1 MLGRGNGNTSKG
13 GPREH
18 VSEASPD
25 CKKDTRKLKFIKNRE
40 LQLRKAADGHYF
52 LRGIVSDDKID
63 FDGDRM
69 SLDLL
74 HKWADTINTGN
85 INVFTDHSHQLWD
98 TVGVWQNAVVK
109 DGQLWAEARLE
120 DPTVNPKV
128 AALIAKFEAGERIG
142 ISIGGD
148 MIKTQD
154 EFDPRTSQHVRK
166 ITDAS
171 LFEASLVGI
180 PSNQRAY
187 VADLTF
193 KSWEPLFDKRR
204 SQGHAWSDQLI
215 QNQAARNQVAEMR
228 QYQQIHEGLHGVNAE
243 HDTSVCR
250 LCPEEQKPPQPVV
263 VQQVVPP
270 QKQEDAQTFA
280 GRNRTLPSEFSAP
293 AANPRDWV
301 QQAKP
306 EERFLTVG
314 QPNRD
319 KLHNTRSPMQPEA
332 KIAAEPGKSGS
343 SEVFRTGLG
352 QKIDVNIGKDVVDF
366 LIEKVNA
373 ENP

>member
-1 MLGRGNGNTSKG
+1 MQ
-13 GPREH
+13 
-18 VSEASPD
+18 
-25 CKKDTRKLKFIKNRE
+25 FIKNRE
-40 LQLRKAADGHYF
+40 LQLRKSADGHYF

-98 TVGVWQNAVVK
+98 TVGVWKNAVVK

-128 AALIAKFEAGERIG
+128 AALIAKFETGERIG

-148 MIKTQD
+148 MSKSED
-154 EFDPRTSQHVRK
+154 EFDGRTGKHVRK
-166 ITDAS
+166 ITEAS

-193 KSWEPLFDKRR
+193 KSWQPLFDKRR
-204 SQGHAWSDQLI
+204 SRGHAWSDQLI
-215 QNQAARNQVAEMR
+215 QNQAARNQISELR

-250 LCPEEQKPPQPVV
+250 LCREEQKPPQPDV

-270 QKQEDAQTFA
+270 QKQEEAAQPVSGNPTV
-280 GRNRTLPSEFSAP
+280 RTETQLDRIARLS
-293 AANPRDWV
+293 
-301 QQAKP
+301 
-306 EERFLTVG
+306 
-314 QPNRD
+314 
-319 KLHNTRSPMQPEA
+319 RSPEG
-332 KIAAEPGKSGS
+332 KIAAEPGMSGS
-343 SEVFRTGLG
+343 SEVFRTDLG
-352 QKIDVNIGKDVVDF
+352 QKIDVNIGNDDVDF
-366 LIEKVNA
+366 LIEKVKA
-373 ENP
+373 ENPVARTLTYKQKREAFEWAFKNRPEYAELVAVYDLTKAAVQKGDI